1 MHFYVYTY
9 RTQGCGKFLTIVT
22 QCCFDALCQVTE
34 VTSEERSVLVCRQK
48 KEKTPLKA
56 IIREVS
62 RDPFLFVV
70 INDSKV
76 SNNNNNN
83 NNNKNNS
90 NNNDNKRGFF
100 TIWA

>member
-1 MHFYVYTY
+1 MRYA
-9 RTQGCGKFLTIVT
+9 RLLKSRLKR
-22 QCCFDALCQVTE
+22 E
-34 VTSEERSVLVCRQK
+34 VCWCAVRNK
-48 KEKTPLKA
+48 KKTPLKA

-90 NNNDNKRGFF
+90 NNNDNKRDFF